1 MPSIDLK
8 SIVTE
13 KELQSQ
19 VYHLAKLGHWDYY
32 HTHNSLYSPAGFPD
46 CVMVRGDRLI
56 FAELKR
62 ENGKPSIEQTHW
74 LQILATIPSIE
85 VYLWKPQDW
94 DEIVKV
100 LK

>member
-1 MPSIDLK
+1 
-8 SIVTE
+8 
-13 KELQSQ
+13 
-19 VYHLAKLGHWDYY
+19 
-32 HTHNSLYSPAGFPD
+32 
-46 CVMVRGDRLI
+46 MVRGDRLI